1 MKKSNLDKWFE
12 TRQFIRDNV
21 IADIQDLI
29 DETTSYIDEHKGMNT
44 ETRAECEEFIEAYSR
59 LLDIIKSDQ
68 SMIKSYENSD
78 CGTVS
83 VTEID

>member
-12 TRQFIRDNV
+12 TRSFIRDNV

-29 DETTSYIDEHKGMNT
+29 DETVSYLNENKGMNT

-59 LLDIIKSDQ
+59 LLDVIKSDT
-68 SMIKSYENSD
+68 KSPKDANEFAMKK
-78 CGTVS
+78 V
-83 VTEID
+83 V